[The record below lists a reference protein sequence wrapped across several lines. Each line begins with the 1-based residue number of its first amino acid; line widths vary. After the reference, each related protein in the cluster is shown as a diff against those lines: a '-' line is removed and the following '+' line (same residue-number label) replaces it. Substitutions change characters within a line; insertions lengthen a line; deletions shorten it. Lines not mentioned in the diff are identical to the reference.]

1 MSDLTALVGSR
12 ICHDLISPIGAI
24 GNGME
29 LLAMAAADAPGEA
42 PGEEL
47 ALISDSVARAN
58 ARIRMFRL
66 AFGAASEDAEVA
78 GREVCEI
85 LADYYGGTRLSVT
98 ADPPAALSR
107 SAAKSA
113 LLSVLCAETAL
124 PRGGR
129 IALNWRDGG
138 VTLAAEAERMTLDP
152 RLWAPLSDGRP
163 SHEDLR
169 PAEVQFALL
178 PMALSALGRRLSLD
192 HDDTWLTLAF

>member
-29 LLAMAAADAPGEA
+29 LLAMAAAETHGEA

-66 AFGAASEDAEVA
+66 AFGAAGEDTAVA

-85 LADYYGGTRLSVT
+85 LADYFGGSRLSVT
-98 ADPPAALSR
+98 ADPPASLSR
-107 SAAKSA
+107 SAAKTA

-129 IALNWRDGG
+129 MALSWRDGRI
-138 VTLAAEAERMTLDP
+138 TLSAEAERMTLDP
-152 RLWAPLSDGRP
+152 RLWAPLTDGQP
-163 SHEDLR
+163 SGDDLR

-178 PMALSALGRRLSLD
+178 PIALADLGRSLSLG
-192 HDDTWLTLAF
+192 HDETSLTLAF